1 MIEIKE
7 YIRGDKHVH
16 EAGSVMIKVVNHGR
30 QDDGWG
36 QKEAED
42 LAREFAEF
50 EEVAAAEPAGGV
62 DAWPASPL
70 DGIFHKAVNTERVK
84 AAIGRLAAEKGW
96 EQGSRLSLKQWFIV
110 HKVLEEIDWF
120 DDTTD
125 RRFIMWV
132 DDVFGWSWK
141 TRDFKSVLPDFKR
154 THSTAWNENTVN
166 DPGTGRAYRCFA
178 DEVRGVFVSTDRQGR
193 LTDRAEFLNCCSDGT
208 PMFISHRRA

>member
-1 MIEIKE
+1 MIEVKE

-16 EAGSVMIKVVNHGR
+16 EAGSVMIKVVNYGR

-36 QKEAED
+36 QKEAEE
-42 LAREFAEF
+42 LAKEFAEFAEF
-50 EEVAAAEPAGGV
+50 EEHQADTPA
-62 DAWPASPL
+62 AWPASPQ

-110 HKVLEEIDWF
+110 HKVLEEIGWF
-120 DDTTD
+120 DNTAD

-166 DPGTGRAYRCFA
+166 DPGTGRAYRRFA
-178 DEVRGVFVSTDRQGR
+178 DEVRGTFTDTDRQGL
-193 LTDRAEFLNCCSDGT
+193 LTDKAEFLNCGSDGK
-208 PMFISHRRA
+208 PMYIYRRRA